1 MRPNGSLVST
11 CGRGLPM
18 SDCVPA
24 ARRDQRGAS
33 GLIASERRTSS
44 GCCATRNIPGNCSS
58 AASTLSHGSRSFG
71 VERNG
76 RRDAAGFIQRARL
89 DHDNRIGQVAR
100 RAEGSRRGAVE
111 GPLALV
117 ELPDNTADH
126 RVPAQRRCPCAGGI
140 GLHVWRTGTDD
151 AAGLGGRCARAHG
164 SPRRRLAPSSATPDR
179 RRRSTWSAPARST
192 RLCRAGAAY
201 APAAGHHRDRFS
213 PAGPTTARH
222 GWSECPLPP
231 GTFPSVAVSWASA

>member
-140 GLHVWRTGTDD
+140 GLHVWRTGTGD
-151 AAGLGGRCARAHG
+151 AAGLGGMMRSGA
-164 SPRRRLAPSSATPDR
+164 RLAPST
-179 RRRSTWSAPARST
+179 ARPVVGN
-192 RLCRAGAAY
+192 AG
-201 APAAGHHRDRFS
+201 PAATIDLV
-213 PAGPTTARH
+213 GPGAFD
-222 GWSECPLPP
+222 PP
-231 GTFPSVAVSWASA
+231 MSSGRGVRSGRRPSS